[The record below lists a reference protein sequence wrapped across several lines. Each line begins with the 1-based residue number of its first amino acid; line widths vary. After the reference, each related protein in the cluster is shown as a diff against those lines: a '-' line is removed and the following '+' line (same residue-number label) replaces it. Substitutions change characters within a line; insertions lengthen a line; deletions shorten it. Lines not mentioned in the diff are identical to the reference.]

1 MLSPVPYGTIVT
13 VVAAGIME
21 GTGIPWPGALIL
33 AGVAANL
40 DYGHI
45 PLITA
50 CFTGGY
56 CAGSIAQYI
65 LGRMVGRVVLGWL
78 PARTREKV
86 EQMTTKYGPA
96 AVMWTRPFAAGNY
109 ISVPAGLM
117 KMSPLRFLTYTALG
131 IAPWCASV
139 ALAGRILGAELAGL
153 NETLSDWF
161 VPGVIIIGAVVAVY
175 KVVTIFRNR
184 RRRPTAQEAS

>member
-1 MLSPVPYGTIVT
+1 MLPPVSYGTIVT
-13 VVAAGIME
+13 VVAAGVME

-33 AGVAANL
+33 AGVAASL
-40 DYGHI
+40 EYGNI

-50 CFTGGY
+50 CFTAGY
-56 CAGSIAQYI
+56 CAGAIAQYL

-78 PARTREKV
+78 PASQREKV

-96 AVMWTRPFAAGNY
+96 AVFWTRPFAAGNY
-109 ISVPAGLM
+109 ISIPAGLM
-117 KMSPLRFLTYTALG
+117 KMGIFRFLAYTALG

-139 ALAGRILGAELAGL
+139 AVAGRFLGGELSGL
-153 NETLSDWF
+153 TEMVDGWF
-161 VPGVIIIGAVVAVY
+161 VPVVIICGAAFAVY
-175 KVVTIFRNR
+175 KVVAIYRSR